1 MEAMKGFTS
10 PPIIPT
16 MPFVDELFSEDTA
29 CAFANAS
36 PPVAPTM
43 SIGVV

>member
-1 MEAMKGFTS
+1 MKGLTS
-10 PPIIPT
+10 RPIIPT
-16 MPFVDELFSEDTA
+16 MPFVELFSEDTA